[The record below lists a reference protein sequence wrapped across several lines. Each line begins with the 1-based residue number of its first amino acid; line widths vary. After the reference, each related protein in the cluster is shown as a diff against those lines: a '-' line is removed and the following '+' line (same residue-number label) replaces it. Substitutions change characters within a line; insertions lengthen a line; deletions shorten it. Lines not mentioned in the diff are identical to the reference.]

1 LRHATHQTKRP
12 DGARLTEP
20 ETNRKPS
27 ERCVAEVYQIDI
39 GAPCAHAYCGPL
51 LKGMSAG
58 DAKDL
63 LKPNTGNKVKF
74 KVRRGETQ
82 LDIPVVAGTQPD

>member
-1 LRHATHQTKRP
+1 
-12 DGARLTEP
+12 
-20 ETNRKPS
+20 
-27 ERCVAEVYQIDI
+27 
-39 GAPCAHAYCGPL
+39 
-51 LKGMSAG
+51 MSAG